1 MTITQIRMIEFRN
14 AGRNNDDVGIIEFRN
29 VRKHNENDIKLY
41 CVTFG
46 LQYPLHKPD
55 TVSYDKME
63 QYTRDVYARMNDCR
77 NEIEES
83 IGRINNW
90 KECTEKVQKRLIEYY
105 QKIIAINA
113 PLSYEYH

>member
-1 MTITQIRMIEFRN
+1 MIEFRN
-14 AGRNNDDVGIIEFRN
+14 AGRNNDDVGFIEFRKFP
-29 VRKHNENDIKLY
+29 KHNENDIIL
-41 CVTFG
+41 CFVTFG

-63 QYTRDVYARMNDCR
+63 QYTYDISARMNDSR

-90 KECTEKVQKRLIEYY
+90 EECTKKVQKRLIKYY
-105 QKIIAINA
+105 EKITDINT